1 MNKRIFVLLLALVM
15 LVGLLTASSLAADT
29 AEIEVQAASTKLR
42 VNWVKGFT
50 DYVTHYEVG
59 EPADPLVVEAS
70 GQGPF
75 SYQWYYY
82 DSENGSGTGTLVE
95 GATDASFTP
104 DTSEETEMRFYYCAA
119 SNGTESAKSY
129 SQPVIVGE
137 TPAVTVYFSISHD
150 DTYIVGDGNYGG
162 SGAAMAFR
170 EFTVPYFDLQLY
182 GLENFYFQSESYS
195 PNDSDNPG
203 AGSNLDPGTSAY
215 AYGKI
220 TALHLLIYAL
230 EHDYCG
236 LDEADI
242 GKGYLFDEGLMGT
255 TVLNISGSSGSMFL
269 QEIWDYDLNLNYY
282 LDYEYPLASAGWGS
296 TVDQILLH
304 DGSIFTLAHFTDWS
318 FYSDSATVFNHFGTE
333 DEPVLSE
340 VTITDDAPEVEL
352 TLYLAGASMMGDYT
366 TDQKVRGDLDV
377 YYTLYS
383 DGPIYEGDV
392 TRWTYCG
399 TVDSDGKFTVDLAK
413 LDLDSGRYLFAVAG
427 QYGAEYT
434 DAIVS
439 APGGIIVNVNPQL
452 RTVTFTDG
460 INNYADQTVDDGDR
474 AEKPQTP
481 TREGYR
487 FGGWFTDAACTEAYR
502 FKTPVRDNLSLY
514 GSWIKTWN
522 VAFDKNDGSTAA
534 KKTVDDGQTV
544 TAPSAPTREGY
555 RFDGWYSDAACTKAY
570 AFTSK
575 VKADITLYAKWVKTW
590 TVTFDNN
597 GTITAET
604 IDNGLTVSEP
614 EKPVREG
621 YRFDGWYTDDSETAY
636 DFTATVTADVTL
648 HAKWTRIWTVTF
660 VNDFATADETQ
671 TVEDGQTVTKP
682 EYPAKDGYRFI
693 GWYTNEARTDEYD
706 FGSKVTENVT
716 LYAKWVKTWTVTFDN
731 NGTTTTETID
741 NGLTVS
747 EPEKP
752 VREGYVFLGW
762 FTDEACTV
770 KYSFSTPV
778 TADLTLYAGWEKDAP
793 IIPVLPAIIGKPSL
807 PSTGAASSFSDV
819 SRSDWYYEGV
829 KYVWEEGLMNG
840 TGSRTFSPEAN
851 TTRGMILT
859 MLARAEGVNTSGT
872 PWYAAGQKWAMDA
885 GISDGANMEGATT
898 REQLA
903 AMLYRYA
910 NRKGYDVSRSAELSG
925 YTDAAS
931 VSTYAV
937 DAMRWAVAEG
947 LIQGMGGKLSPQA
960 TATRAQVATILMR
973 FMKLYTK

>member
-29 AEIEVQAASTKLR
+29 AEIEVQAASGKPTVR
-42 VNWVKGFT
+42 CGDGF
-50 DYVTHYEVG
+50 DRYDCVTHYEQS
-59 EPADPLVVEAS
+59 EQADPLVVLAS
-70 GQGPF
+70 GQGPL
-75 SYQWYYY
+75 SYQWYYA
-82 DSENGSGTGTLVE
+82 DSKGNSEPVE
-95 GATDASFTP
+95 GATEASFTP
-104 DTSEETEMRFYYCAA
+104 DTSKETEMRFYYCVV
-119 SNGTESAKSY
+119 SNDAGSTKSGT
-129 SQPVIVGE
+129 QPVIVGE
-137 TPAVTVYFSISHD
+137 TPAVTVYFSMSHD
-150 DTYIVGDGNYGG
+150 DKYVVGDG

-182 GLENFYFQSESYS
+182 GLKDFYFNSESYG

-242 GKGYLFDEGLMGT
+242 GKGYLSEEGLMGT
-255 TVLNISGSSGSMFL
+255 SVLNISGSSGSMFF
-269 QEIWDYDLNLNYY
+269 QEIWGYDLNLNYY

-366 TDQKVRGDLDV
+366 TDQKIRGDLDV

-392 TRWTYCG
+392 TGWTSCG

-439 APGGIIVNVNPQL
+439 APGGIIVNVTRIP
-452 RTVTFTDG
+452 RTVTFK
-460 INNYADQTVDDGDR
+460 NEFADDTTQTV
-474 AEKPQTP
+474 
-481 TREGYR
+481 
-487 FGGWFTDAACTEAYR
+487 
-502 FKTPVRDNLSLY
+502 
-514 GSWIKTWN
+514 
-522 VAFDKNDGSTAA
+522 KN
-534 KKTVDDGQTV
+534 GQTV
-544 TAPSAPTREGY
+544 KEPTAPTHGGY
-555 RFDGWYSDAACTKAY
+555 RFDGWFA
-570 AFTSK
+570 
-575 VKADITLYAKWVKTW
+575 
-590 TVTFDNN
+590 
-597 GTITAET
+597 
-604 IDNGLTVSEP
+604 
-614 EKPVREG
+614 
-621 YRFDGWYTDDSETAY
+621 DDSETAY
-636 DFTATVTADVTL
+636 VFSTPVTADVTL
-648 HAKWTRIWTVTF
+648 HAKWTKIWTVTF
-660 VNDFATADETQ
+660 VNGGETSTETVDDNAAVAAPEEPVREGYVFLGWFAEGSENA
-671 TVEDGQTVTKP
+671 
-682 EYPAKDGYRFI
+682 
-693 GWYTNEARTDEYD
+693 YD
-706 FGSKVTENVT
+706 FTAPVTDNVT

-731 NGTTTTETID
+731 NGTTTTETVD

-752 VREGYVFLGW
+752 VREGYTFLGW

-778 TADLTLYAGWEKDAP
+778 TADLTLYAGWKKDAP

-872 PWYAAGQKWAMDA
+872 PWYAAGQRWAMDA

-910 NRKGYDVSRSAELSG
+910 KRKGYDVSRSAELSG

>member
-29 AEIEVQAASTKLR
+29 AEIEVQAASGKLR

-75 SYQWYYY
+75 SYQWYYIE
-82 DSENGSGTGTLVE
+82 DGSEDKELVE
-95 GATDASFTP
+95 GATEASFTP
-104 DTSEETEMRFYYCAA
+104 DTSEETKKMRFYYCVV

-150 DTYIVGDGNYGG
+150 AAYIVGDGNYSG

-182 GLENFYFQSESYS
+182 GLEDFYFNSESYG

-242 GKGYLFDEGLMGT
+242 GKGYLKEAKMMGT
-255 TVLNISGSSGSMFL
+255 PVLNISGSSGSMFC
-269 QEIWDYDLNLNYY
+269 QEIWGYDLNLNYY

-366 TDQKVRGDLDV
+366 TDQKIRGDLDV

-392 TRWTYCG
+392 TGWTSCG

-439 APGGIIVNVNPQL
+439 APGGIIVNVTRIP
-452 RTVTFTDG
+452 RTVTFK
-460 INNYADQTVDDGDR
+460 NEFADDTTQTV
-474 AEKPQTP
+474 
-481 TREGYR
+481 
-487 FGGWFTDAACTEAYR
+487 
-502 FKTPVRDNLSLY
+502 
-514 GSWIKTWN
+514 
-522 VAFDKNDGSTAA
+522 KN
-534 KKTVDDGQTV
+534 GQTV
-544 TAPSAPTREGY
+544 KEPTAPTHGGY

-731 NGTTTTETID
+731 NGTTTTETVD

-778 TADLTLYAGWEKDAP
+778 TADLTLYAGWKKDAP
-793 IIPVLPAIIGKPSL
+793 IIPVLPAIIGKPSS

-910 NRKGYDVSRSAELSG
+910 KRKGYDVSRSAELSG

>member
-203 AGSNLDPGTSAY
+203 AGSSLDPGTSAY

-242 GKGYLFDEGLMGT
+242 GKGYLSEAGLMGT
-255 TVLNISGSSGSMFL
+255 SVLNISGSSGSMFC
-269 QEIWDYDLNLNYY
+269 QEIWGYDLNLNYY

-304 DGSIFTLAHFTDWS
+304 DGSIFTLAHFESWD
-318 FYSDSATVFNHFGTE
+318 FYSDSSGIFNHFGTE
-333 DEPVLSE
+333 EEPVLVKVDATDTEPLELMLYHSGPSE
-340 VTITDDAPEVEL
+340 NYNTGHYPRCDEPA
-352 TLYLAGASMMGDYT
+352 
-366 TDQKVRGDLDV
+366 V
-377 YYTLYS
+377 YYTPYTDDSFYS
-383 DGPIYEGDV
+383 GDV
-392 TRWTYCG
+392 TEWTPCG
-399 TVDSDGKFTVDLAK
+399 NVDENGKFM
-413 LDLDSGRYLFAVAG
+413 LDVAELELTSGRYLFAIAG
-427 QYGAEYT
+427 QYGAEYP

-439 APGGIIVNVNPQL
+439 APGGIIVDVARTP
-452 RTVTFTDG
+452 RTVTFK
-460 INNYADQTVDDGDR
+460 NEFADDTTQTV
-474 AEKPQTP
+474 E
-481 TREGYR
+481 
-487 FGGWFTDAACTEAYR
+487 
-502 FKTPVRDNLSLY
+502 
-514 GSWIKTWN
+514 
-522 VAFDKNDGSTAA
+522 
-534 KKTVDDGQTV
+534 DGQTV
-544 TAPSAPTREGY
+544 TKPTDPEKDGY
-555 RFDGWYSDAACTKAY
+555 RFIGWCTDEARTTAY
-570 AFTSK
+570 NFSSK
-575 VKADITLYAKWVKTW
+575 VTANITLYAKWVRLW

-597 GTITAET
+597 GVTTTET
-604 IDNGLTVSEP
+604 VDDNATVNEP
-614 EKPVREG
+614 KEPARDG

-636 DFTATVTADVTL
+636 VFSTPVTADVTL

-731 NGTTTTETID
+731 NGTTTTETVD

-752 VREGYVFLGW
+752 VREGYTFLGW

-778 TADLTLYAGWEKDAP
+778 TADLTLYAGWKKDAP

-910 NRKGYDVSRSAELSG
+910 KRKGYDVSRSAELSG

-931 VSTYAV
+931 VSAYAV